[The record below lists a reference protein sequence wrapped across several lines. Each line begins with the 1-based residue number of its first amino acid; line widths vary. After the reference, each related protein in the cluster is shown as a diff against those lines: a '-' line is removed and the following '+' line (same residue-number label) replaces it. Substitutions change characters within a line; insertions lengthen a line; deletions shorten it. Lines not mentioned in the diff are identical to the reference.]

1 MRSHITISLTVLSIL
16 IASLVVACSG
26 QTQASPATPAT
37 AGGSAPAA
45 AAAPN
50 SSGGNAP
57 IKVDLDKLFPPG
69 PGRDLV
75 LQNCTNCHSIAPIVL
90 SEHDANGWQT
100 HRLNHENRVAGLTPE
115 EKDLVWAYLIKSF
128 PPGRPLPEL
137 PPEMLKGEAGY

>member
-1 MRSHITISLTVLSIL
+1 MRSKFVIWVVLSAVL
-16 IASLVVACSG
+16 AACVMACSS
-26 QTQASPATPAT
+26 QTQATTTTPVA
-37 AGGSAPAA
+37 GSASTPAA
-45 AAAPN
+45 AAGTNDP
-50 SSGGNAP
+50 GGNAP

-69 PGRDLV
+69 PGRHLV

-137 PPEMLKGEAGY
+137 PPEMLKGETGY